1 MVHIHSIFYG
11 LISDEPSVGGK
22 QTLKYITIRFGT
34 SYYNCLTSTKTISIR
49 GLKSPKTRKL
59 DLLGFGTVRTGSKK
73 SDYGWCLC
81 VGVTVSEAA
90 YIVLCDA
97 SSNFDL
103 EVGVCVCVVCPSL
116 AL

>member
-1 MVHIHSIFYG
+1 MVG
-11 LISDEPSVGGK
+11 V
-22 QTLKYITIRFGT
+22 
-34 SYYNCLTSTKTISIR
+34 
-49 GLKSPKTRKL
+49 
-59 DLLGFGTVRTGSKK
+59 
-73 SDYGWCLC
+73 C

-90 YIVLCDA
+90 YIVLCDP